1 MTGKDKWNRTA
12 VNIWTK
18 ELLTDKQLHELEEAI
33 NGFFAKLKQTYA
45 INVKHYKQTQ
55 RLRKSYKRRKPQ

>member
-18 ELLTDKQLHELEEAI
+18 EPLTDKQLHELEETIHNALM
-33 NGFFAKLKQTYA
+33 ASLKQSYA
-45 INVKHYKQTQ
+45 INIKRYKQTH
-55 RLRKSYKRRKPQ
+55 RLRKKRREPQ